1 MTAPCDYIP
10 RTVSAIEREQ
20 VSIPALIQIPT
31 KRTKSLCRCPVWVSA
46 EALFLYLF
54 CKYRRKSHVN
64 TQRRYQRF
72 CITMPLTH
80 IIVMSVIEKVQVRAI
95 IDKRIGKRVKQC
107 RERLGISQE
116 ELAEKTGLT
125 ANYISTV
132 ERGMSF
138 PRCEKLIILLNG
150 LEVSADAIFC
160 DVLEHSTSYK
170 SSELSEKLASLSPQA
185 QKRILQMVELMIQQE
200 TADNG

>member
-1 MTAPCDYIP
+1 M
-10 RTVSAIEREQ
+10 
-20 VSIPALIQIPT
+20 
-31 KRTKSLCRCPVWVSA
+31 
-46 EALFLYLF
+46 
-54 CKYRRKSHVN
+54 
-64 TQRRYQRF
+64 
-72 CITMPLTH
+72 
-80 IIVMSVIEKVQVRAI
+80 

-107 RERLGISQE
+107 RERLGLSQE
-116 ELAEKTGLT
+116 EFAEKTGLT

-200 TADNG
+200 AADNGRIRHGLCDFFTQPFFFPYFDIIFHISVLYSVSET

>member
-1 MTAPCDYIP
+1 M
-10 RTVSAIEREQ
+10 
-20 VSIPALIQIPT
+20 
-31 KRTKSLCRCPVWVSA
+31 
-46 EALFLYLF
+46 
-54 CKYRRKSHVN
+54 
-64 TQRRYQRF
+64 
-72 CITMPLTH
+72 
-80 IIVMSVIEKVQVRAI
+80 

-107 RERLGISQE
+107 RERLGLSQE
-116 ELAEKTGLT
+116 EFAEKTGLT

-160 DVLEHSTSYK
+160 DVLDHSTSYK
-170 SSELSEKLASLSPQA
+170 ASELSEKLDSLPPQA

-200 TADNG
+200 TSDNGYVCPGLRVLARSLIFLPFFDRFLHISTLYYVLET

>member
-1 MTAPCDYIP
+1 M
-10 RTVSAIEREQ
+10 
-20 VSIPALIQIPT
+20 
-31 KRTKSLCRCPVWVSA
+31 
-46 EALFLYLF
+46 
-54 CKYRRKSHVN
+54 
-64 TQRRYQRF
+64 
-72 CITMPLTH
+72 
-80 IIVMSVIEKVQVRAI
+80 

-107 RERLGISQE
+107 REQLGLSQE
-116 ELAEKTGLT
+116 EFAEKTGLT

-160 DVLEHSTSYK
+160 DVLDHSTSYK
-170 SSELSEKLASLSPQA
+170 ASELSEKLDSLPPQA

-200 TADNG
+200 TSDNGYIRQRLRVFSRSLIFLPFFDRLLHTSMLYYALET

>member
-1 MTAPCDYIP
+1 MRI
-10 RTVSAIEREQ
+10 
-20 VSIPALIQIPT
+20 
-31 KRTKSLCRCPVWVSA
+31 
-46 EALFLYLF
+46 
-54 CKYRRKSHVN
+54 
-64 TQRRYQRF
+64 
-72 CITMPLTH
+72 
-80 IIVMSVIEKVQVRAI
+80 SVIEKVQVCAM

-107 RERLGISQE
+107 REQLGLSQE

-125 ANYISTV
+125 ANYISTI

-160 DVLEHSTSYK
+160 DVLEHSAGYQASA
-170 SSELSEKLASLSPQA
+170 LSDRLAALPPQA

-200 TADNG
+200 TAEKD